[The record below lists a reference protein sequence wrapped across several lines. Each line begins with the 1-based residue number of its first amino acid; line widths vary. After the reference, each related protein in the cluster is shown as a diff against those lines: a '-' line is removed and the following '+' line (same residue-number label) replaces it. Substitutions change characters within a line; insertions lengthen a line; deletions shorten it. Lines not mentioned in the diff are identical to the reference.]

1 MYDQSTAKDRG
12 YEIERV
18 SEDLVSQDRSPVQ
31 IELDT
36 IDKALSSLQQ
46 KTEILAS
53 KASSVL
59 AQPEPKPETDAKD
72 AEPIGSSLTLEL
84 KTIVNRLY
92 RIERTISDISNRV
105 EL

>member
-12 YEIERV
+12 YEVERV
-18 SEDLVSQDRSPVQ
+18 PEGLVSQDRSPVQ
-31 IELDT
+31 IELDI
-36 IDKALSSLQQ
+36 IDKTLNSLMQ
-46 KTEILAS
+46 KTEVLAA
-53 KASSVL
+53 KVAKVL
-59 AQPEPKPETDAKD
+59 AQPEPRPETDAKD
-72 AEPIGSSLTLEL
+72 VEPTGSSLTLEL